1 MVQAIDKRMF
11 GSSCGGG
18 ERVGTELARKGPA
31 RAGRAVFTPQRRV
44 DPKEWLSHSPGKV
57 HLIVSG
63 YGAYLAKRSERLV
76 VKEEG
81 HVTAEVPFADLE
93 QVTIVGNGALLSSD
107 VVYHCTEHGVAI
119 TFLSPNG
126 RPYARISSPTLHASV
141 ATRRAQMLA
150 MEDHRGVV
158 IAKRFVE
165 GKIRN
170 QAVTLKYFGKYR
182 RGAQPD
188 AYRKLM
194 DSVRELEASLH
205 ELDRL
210 DAPQI
215 DDIRSQLLSVEG
227 RAGKAYWDAI
237 GVLLEGKAD
246 FHGREHRG
254 ATDPVNATLNY
265 GYGVLYNEA
274 WAALL
279 LAGLE
284 PFAGFLHVD
293 RPGKPSLVLDFVEE
307 FRQAVVDRPLL
318 ADFIKGFTP
327 AMEDGQLAISARR
340 RIAETVLERLESQEE
355 YGGKRHRLRTILHL
369 QARRLA
375 TALRQESEY
384 RPFVSSW

>member
-1 MVQAIDKRMF
+1 MANDLPR
-11 GSSCGGG
+11 
-18 ERVGTELARKGPA
+18 ERTV
-31 RAGRAVFTPQRRV
+31 RAGRAVFTPRRRLGPR
-44 DPKEWLSHSPGKV
+44 DWLSSGTGKL
-57 HLIVSG
+57 HLVVSG
-63 YGAYLAKRSERLV
+63 YGAYLSKRSERLV
-76 VKEEG
+76 VKEDG

-93 QVTIVGNGALLSSD
+93 QVTIVGQGALLSSD
-107 VVYHCTEHGVAI
+107 VVYHCTEHGVPI

-126 RPYARISSPTLHASV
+126 RPYARISSPALHASV

-158 IAKRFVE
+158 IAKRFAE

-182 RGAQPD
+182 RSAQPE
-188 AYRKLM
+188 AYRRLTE
-194 DSVRELEASLH
+194 SIRALEESLRELEQ
-205 ELDRL
+205 L
-210 DAPQI
+210 DAPKV
-215 DDIRSQLLSVEG
+215 DDIRFELLSIEG
-227 RAGKAYWDAI
+227 RAGKVYWEA
-237 GVLLEGKAD
+237 VELLLEGKVD

-254 ATDPVNATLNY
+254 ATDPVNAALNY
-265 GYGVLYNEA
+265 GYGILYNEG

-318 ADFIKGFTP
+318 ADFTKGFVP
-327 AMEDGQLAISARR
+327 VMENGQLGASARR
-340 RIAETVLERLESQEE
+340 RIAESVLERLEAQEE

-375 TALRQESEY
+375 TALRQEGEY